1 MVRQKPQRGIVMDI
15 LRLLHRCR
23 RYVAD
28 VSKASLFI
36 EGANF
41 TDYDL
46 LVDIENAIIKAFYAD
61 DDKAE

>member
-1 MVRQKPQRGIVMDI
+1 MDI
-15 LRLLHRCR
+15 LHLLHRCK

-46 LVDIENAIIKAFYAD
+46 LVDIENAITKAFYAD
-61 DDKAE
+61 DDKPE